1 MLTKYYRIGEQV
13 CGELFSIQSF
23 RDPGEWTV
31 YHPQYGFSGDCGF
44 INIPEVR
51 GRKKRK
57 KKKKLVQGRILGTRL
72 GSVAFY
78 FSSHSVGSVI
88 FHNQI

>member
-1 MLTKYYRIGEQV
+1 MVLFHFLFVLSFLFDFLLTKYYRIGEQV

-57 KKKKLVQGRILGTRL
+57 KKKTGAGEDSGDQTGE
-72 GSVAFY
+72 
-78 FSSHSVGSVI
+78 
-88 FHNQI
+88 